1 MSDIENIELETL
13 LLQTGYLTIKEEK
26 TIFNHRF
33 YTLSYPNLEVRTALN
48 STIFKRYLSDKP
60 INVSSMYEAIG
71 NKSMEQFEKAIHQL
85 FASLP
90 YNSYVNNDIQN
101 YEGYYANVMYAYL
114 AGLGIQ
120 FIAEDVTNL
129 GRIDLTIATPDMSQV
144 YIIEFKVVDNANQNG
159 KALEQI
165 KEKKYHEKYQEK
177 ADELILI
184 GIEFSKED
192 KNISKFEWEKI
203 L

>member
-1 MSDIENIELETL
+1 
-13 LLQTGYLTIKEEK
+13 LTIKEVT
-26 TIFNHRF
+26 TIFNQRI
-33 YTLSYPNLEVRTALN
+33 YQLTYPNLEVRTALN
-48 STIFKRYLSDKP
+48 ENIFKYLLTDSSIAKMP
-60 INVSSMYEAIG
+60 ILMAIL
-71 NKSMEQFEKAIHQL
+71 NKDMEKFKKEIYQL

-101 YEGYYANVMYAYL
+101 YEGYYANVIYAYL
-114 AGLGIQ
+114 AGLGIE
-120 FIAEDVTNL
+120 FKAEDVTNL

-192 KNISKFEWEKI
+192 KNISKFKWEKI

>member
-1 MSDIENIELETL
+1 MV
-13 LLQTGYLTIKEEK
+13 LTNGDVI
-26 TIFNHRF
+26 
-33 YTLSYPNLEVRTALN
+33 
-48 STIFKRYLSDKP
+48 
-60 INVSSMYEAIG
+60 
-71 NKSMEQFEKAIHQL
+71 
-85 FASLP
+85 
-90 YNSYVNNDIQN
+90 IQN

-144 YIIEFKVVDNANQNG
+144 YVIEFKVVDNKNQNG

-165 KEKKYHEKYQEK
+165 KENRYHEKYQEK

-203 L
+203 WKIRSVKKLKISPLL

>member
-1 MSDIENIELETL
+1 MPI
-13 LLQTGYLTIKEEK
+13 LTAI
-26 TIFNHRF
+26 
-33 YTLSYPNLEVRTALN
+33 LN
-48 STIFKRYLSDKP
+48 KD
-60 INVSSMYEAIG
+60 
-71 NKSMEQFEKAIHQL
+71 MEQFKKEIYQL

-101 YEGYYANVMYAYL
+101 YEGYYANVIYSYF

-144 YIIEFKVVDNANQNG
+144 YIIEFKVVDNKNQNG

-165 KEKKYHEKYQEK
+165 KEKRYYEKYREK

-192 KNISKFEWEKI
+192 KNICKFEWEKI
-203 L
+203 V

>member
-1 MSDIENIELETL
+1 
-13 LLQTGYLTIKEEK
+13 
-26 TIFNHRF
+26 
-33 YTLSYPNLEVRTALN
+33 
-48 STIFKRYLSDKP
+48 
-60 INVSSMYEAIG
+60 MYEAIG
-71 NKSMEQFEKAIHQL
+71 NKNMQEFEHAIYQL

-90 YNSYVNNDIQN
+90 YNSYVKNDIQK

-144 YIIEFKVVDNANQNG
+144 YVIEFKVVDNKSQNG

-165 KEKKYHEKYQEK
+165 KEKRYYEKYQEE
-177 ADELILI
+177 ADELIII

-192 KNISKFEWEKI
+192 KNICKFEWEKI
-203 L
+203 H